1 MAVRIILCGA
11 SSVGKTT
18 VATQWCKVHEQYYH
32 IQEVARDVMKEHNL
46 TRVDMESSLKDDP
59 KKEVFLNLQR
69 LILKAQNQHELS
81 IPSNTPY
88 ISDRGPDPIVFAYVY
103 GDLSAAKNLAESS
116 EGKQCL
122 ERYRKCLVV
131 LLCPLK
137 TPTDDNFRFIQDM
150 EQQQKFTDGMIL
162 IFHHYKIPYVYINET
177 DHKKRMHMLNN
188 AVNGILVIH
197 GSMLQDKTPVCVAF
211 FTKKDPGS
219 TSVYIRSLLITTR
232 EIQCQYYQYDMREK
246 DRMVDR
252 YGTSKFVRLEFDKNI
267 PASTVI
273 RFLKYGMCIDGEEYQ
288 FIGCSQGGIKNRH
301 CYMFKGSVKFV
312 EEVLAEC
319 GQFSIIKSTSK
330 RLKRIGLL
338 FSKAIPTE
346 VTIAEKDVL
355 FVDDIE
361 NKNGNFTDGCG
372 SVSIRLAKAVIE
384 GAGLDLED
392 YLPSVYQI
400 RYNGCKGVVSIDP
413 NAKQPGLILRKSM
426 KKFESGTKPFN
437 SIWLC
442 DYSKPYSYGKLNK
455 QFIMLLSGLGI
466 SDQIFLNKQQQFFE
480 MIEQMTTSSEV
491 ATKMFLWNNQPDL
504 ARATVK
510 CQNLASE
517 SNKHLYQA
525 VCSLK
530 HKYIDKLLKLSI
542 FVEES
547 RLVFGVCDQF
557 NILEYGQCFI
567 RPTIRGKP
575 HTVTGKVVI
584 AKNPC
589 YLLGDV
595 RVLSAVD
602 HPKLHH
608 LVDCVVFPTKGKQ
621 PHPNEIAGSDL
632 DGDEYFVCW
641 DEQLIP
647 CKLREPYNYPPV
659 ENRNTSTTTR
669 EMMISY
675 LSKQNQQSSMMG
687 KINNNFQWF
696 ADFKGVDCTK
706 CRELGVLFSRSVDQ
720 TKTGDVVKIPKHLQ
734 RPTDETTNQKLS
746 QNKIWLTMQQKAE
759 EKKKEFAD
767 KVDASEVSAC
777 CENFMWYLVQESSVT
792 DDFKLFCLVQ
802 QWCQSQYSNEEESV
816 TKLLEFA
823 QCIDFGKMSIGE
835 RITVM
840 DAGIPKELV
849 TNSLNW
855 SKLLT
860 PEMLSHFCMQSPH
873 CGWHCYLSTST
884 RFQWIHLMQAVQK
897 YKESFVVV
905 DLGDGLICALH
916 FSCTLPLG
924 ESEIT
929 PGSITAYFFSSHF
942 DYKEQH
948 ILGKNYYV
956 NLEDGV
962 LQLYRDNNKAQTFI
976 WLRSEAKS
984 KEGEIVFDR
993 MSIDLQT
1000 YGITKH
1006 PKVNKQSFHSIEVY
1020 VRNVSGL
1027 PVYFDIYNANQYL
1040 DQNPEV
1046 VIYDDID
1053 ELPDCSDEKI
1063 IQNIILPKSNTIKNY
1078 LEILKQISVC
1088 GDYKTFLEV
1097 IPVILSHEEYNL
1109 LAHRS
1114 MLCTCLNVLL
1124 LECVTKN
1131 THKSLQE
1138 DEIKTLQIIISKLQT
1153 LIVDPLECVHLLS
1166 NLSRLKCPDL
1176 LKQVLS
1182 SILPCIQ
1189 LSNVSPFMDICLSWK
1204 LWYFIPLE
1212 VALEVLKHLFILHQ
1226 SVISTYTKISSTD
1239 DCTILELATSL
1250 SSHMKS
1256 NPIMLKY
1263 YSGHFAYLSLSHLLH
1278 EMTNKREVTCKKNE
1292 DTGHN
1297 VVKLSADDT
1306 SNRVI
1311 DEQDDREASCKR
1323 VAFHRSQNIRRTS
1336 INKYTWVSVN
1346 LMTKEAGKTI
1356 STPVAIGEVVG
1367 VTNVPACI
1375 VVDVH
1380 QPVPNCLTQS
1390 IILTEV
1396 SKCHWELCSIGNITA
1411 FRRVM
1416 KCLNN
1421 ISNGQVCTDI
1431 VSLLVHPSGF
1441 HDTDRLGFSDKQVF
1455 QGKLSSKP
1463 SHETE
1468 GSTNAEN
1475 VQLSPILSFNCSQQK
1490 AIRAA
1495 LTQRLT
1501 LIHGPPGTGKTLL
1514 ACQIVNLFSNQLHD
1528 KEHILVTAET
1538 NMAVDNLTRK
1548 LLEHNIKVVRV
1559 GRLDLIPNDLH
1570 HVTLEQ
1576 HKVLSQDE
1584 SPKSVTKAV
1593 MRSVQVIATT
1603 CTGAGDLAIKKFCF
1617 PYVIIDEATQVTEPN
1632 SLIPLMNN
1640 CRQLTLIGDPA
1651 QLSPTLLPS
1660 TPEDDD
1666 SNLPQVKQLTQT
1678 LFHRLQKVLP
1688 PYFLNEQYRM
1698 HPTIAEFPS
1707 TTFYEG
1713 KLNSAQMTKER
1724 TPIKSCLFSKP
1735 VLFIDARSKETQFGR
1750 SYKNEAESDVV
1761 RIVVAQLI
1769 EDNINRSNIAIL
1781 TPYAAQVTNIKE
1793 CLTVKDTEV
1802 CTIDAFQGR
1811 EKDVIIFSTVRC
1823 NSHSSLGFVDDK
1835 YRMNVLLTRA
1845 KRGIIG
1851 VGCTKTLN
1859 SSSLWKKWLQQSEI
1873 LTTDK
1878 LSALLT
1884 ENSSKSNRV
1893 NHNAY
1898 QTSKEKSG
1906 RHHEKRCYK
1915 KQTSH
1920 QGQK

>member
-1 MAVRIILCGA
+1 MASRIILCGA

-18 VATQWCKVHEQYYH
+18 VATQWCEAHKEYYH
-32 IQEVARDVMKEHNL
+32 IQEVARDVMKENNL
-46 TRVDMESSLKDDP
+46 TRVDMEKSLKDDP
-59 KKEVFLNLQR
+59 NKTVFLNLQW

-81 IPSNTPY
+81 LPLDTPY

-103 GDLSAAKNLAESS
+103 GDLDAAKNLAESP

-131 LLCPLK
+131 LLCPLR

-150 EQQQKFTDGMIL
+150 EQQQKFTDKMIF

-177 DHKKRMHMLNN
+177 DHDKRVCMLND
-188 AVNGILVIH
+188 AVNGTLVIH
-197 GSMLQDKTPVCVAF
+197 GSILDDETPVCVSF
-211 FTKKDPGS
+211 FNKKVPPT
-219 TSVYIRSLLITTR
+219 TSVYIRSLVITTR
-232 EIQCQYYQYDMREK
+232 EIQCQYYQYGTREK

-252 YGTSKFVRLEFDKNI
+252 YGTSNFVWLEFDKNV
-267 PASTVI
+267 PAGMVV
-273 RFLKYGMCIDGEEYQ
+273 RFLKHGLYIDGEEYQ
-288 FIGCSQGGIKNRH
+288 FIGCSQGGIKSRH
-301 CYMFKGSVKFV
+301 CYMFKGSVELV
-312 EEVLAEC
+312 EKVLAEC

-338 FSKAIPTE
+338 FSKATPTE
-346 VTIAEKDVL
+346 VTIPEEDVI

-361 NKNGNFTDGCG
+361 SKNGNFTDGCG
-372 SVSIRLAKAVIE
+372 SISATLAKAVVE
-384 GAGLDLED
+384 GARLSLED
-392 YLPSVYQI
+392 YVPSVYQI

-413 NAKQPGLILRKSM
+413 SAKQPGLILRKSM
-426 KKFESGTKPFN
+426 KKFESGTKPFD

-442 DYSKPYSYGKLNK
+442 GYSKPYSYGKLNK
-455 QFIMLLSGLGI
+455 QIIMLLSGLGI
-466 SDQIFLNKQQQFFE
+466 NDQFFLNKQQQFFE
-480 MIEQMTTSSEV
+480 MIEKMTTSSEI
-491 ATKMFLWNNQPDL
+491 ATKMLLWDNQPDL
-504 ARATVK
+504 ARAAVK

-517 SNKHLYQA
+517 SNKQFYQA
-525 VCSLK
+525 ICMLK
-530 HKYIDKLLKLSI
+530 HKYVDKLNKLSI

-547 RLVFGVCDQF
+547 RRVYGVCDQF

-575 HTVTGKVVI
+575 HTITGKVVI

-595 RVLSAVD
+595 RVLNAVD
-602 HPKLHH
+602 IPELHH
-608 LVDCVVFPTKGKQ
+608 LVDCIVFPTKGKQ

-659 ENRNTSTTTR
+659 ENHNTSTATR

-675 LSKQNQQSSMMG
+675 LSKQNQQSTMMG
-687 KINNNFQWF
+687 KIDNNFQWF
-696 ADFKGVDCTK
+696 ADLEGVDCTE
-706 CRELGVLFSRSVDQ
+706 CEQLGKLFSRSVDQ

-734 RPTDETTNQKLS
+734 RPNDQTTNQKPA
-746 QNKIWLTMQQKAE
+746 QNKVWMTMQQKAE
-759 EKKKEFAD
+759 EKKKEFAN

-777 CENFMWYLVQESSVT
+777 SENFIWYLVQESSVT
-792 DDFKLFCLVQ
+792 NDFKLFCLVQ
-802 QWCQSQYSNEEESV
+802 QWCQSQYSSEEELLA
-816 TKLLEFA
+816 KLIEFS

-835 RITVM
+835 RVAVM
-840 DAGIPKELV
+840 DTGIPKELV

-873 CGWHCYLSTST
+873 CGWHCYLSSST
-884 RFQWIHLMQAVQK
+884 RFQWVHLMQAVQK
-897 YKESFVVV
+897 YNESFVVV
-905 DLGDGLICALH
+905 DLGDGLICAIH

-942 DYKEQH
+942 DYKEQY

-956 NLEDGV
+956 SLEDGV
-962 LQLYRDNNKAQTFI
+962 LQLYRNNNKAQTFI
-976 WLRSEAKS
+976 WLRSETKS

-1000 YGITKH
+1000 YGITGKMH

-1020 VRNVSGL
+1020 IRNVSGL
-1027 PVYFDIYNANQYL
+1027 PVYFDIYDANQCL
-1040 DQNPEV
+1040 NQDPVV
-1046 VIYDDID
+1046 VIYDEID
-1053 ELPDCSDEKI
+1053 ELPDCSNEKI
-1063 IQNIILPKSNTIKNY
+1063 AQNISLPKSNTIKNY
-1078 LEILKQISVC
+1078 LEILKQVSVC
-1088 GDYKTFLEV
+1088 GDCKTFLEAL
-1097 IPVILSHEEYNL
+1097 PKILSHEEYDL
-1109 LAHRS
+1109 PAHRN
-1114 MLCTCLNVLL
+1114 MLCTCLNALL
-1124 LECVTKN
+1124 LECVTKS

-1138 DEIKTLQIIISKLQT
+1138 DEIEALQIIIVELQT
-1153 LIVDPLECVHLLS
+1153 LIVGPLECVQLLS
-1166 NLSRLKCPDL
+1166 NLSQLKCPDL
-1176 LKQVLS
+1176 LKQVVSL
-1182 SILPCIQ
+1182 ILPNIQ
-1189 LSNVSPFMDICLSWK
+1189 LSNVSSFMDLCLLWK

-1212 VALEVLKHLFILHQ
+1212 IALQVLKHLFILHR
-1226 SVISTYTKISSTD
+1226 SMISTHNSSTD
-1239 DCTILELATSL
+1239 NCTILELATNL

-1256 NPIMLKY
+1256 NPVMLNL
-1263 YSGHFAYLSLSHLLH
+1263 YSCHFAYLSLSYLLH
-1278 EMTNKREVTCKKNE
+1278 EMTNKREVTYNKNE

-1297 VVKLSADDT
+1297 LVKLSADDT
-1306 SNRVI
+1306 SSR
-1311 DEQDDREASCKR
+1311 DEDDREASYKR
-1323 VAFHRSQNIRRTS
+1323 IEFHRSQNIKKTS
-1336 INKYTWVSVN
+1336 ISKYTYVSVN
-1346 LMTKEAGKTI
+1346 LMTKEAGKII
-1356 STPVAIGEVVG
+1356 STPVAIGEVVS
-1367 VTNVPACI
+1367 VTNVSACI

-1380 QPVPNCLTQS
+1380 QPVPNCLMQS
-1390 IILTEV
+1390 IRLTEV
-1396 SKCHWELCSIGNITA
+1396 PKRHWELCSIGNITA
-1411 FRRVM
+1411 FRRAM
-1416 KCLNN
+1416 KCLHD

-1441 HDTDRLGFSDKQVF
+1441 HDTDRLGFTDEQVF
-1455 QGKLSSKP
+1455 PSSK
-1463 SHETE
+1463 SSLEI
-1468 GSTNAEN
+1468 TNMEN
-1475 VQLSPILSFNCSQQK
+1475 IQVSSVLSFNRSQQE

-1514 ACQIVNLFSNQLHD
+1514 ACQIVNLFCNQLRD

-1538 NMAVDNLTRK
+1538 NMAVDNLTRQ

-1559 GRLDLIPNDLH
+1559 GRLDLIANDLH

-1576 HKVLSQDE
+1576 HRVSNKDE
-1584 SPKSVTKAV
+1584 SPKSVSKAV
-1593 MRSVQVIATT
+1593 MRSVPVIATT
-1603 CTGAGDLAIKKFCF
+1603 CTGAGDLAIKEFCF

-1632 SLIPLMNN
+1632 SLIPLMKN

-1651 QLSPTLLPS
+1651 QLSPTLLAF
-1660 TPEDDD
+1660 TPEDDG
-1666 SNLPQVKQLTQT
+1666 SILPQVKQLTQT

-1724 TPIKSCLFSKP
+1724 KPIKSSLFNRP
-1735 VLFIDARSKETQFGR
+1735 VMFIDVPSKEIQFGR

-1761 RIVVAQLI
+1761 RKLVAQLI
-1769 EDNINRSNIAIL
+1769 EDNINPNSIAIL
-1781 TPYAAQVTNIKE
+1781 TPYAAQVLSIKE
-1793 CLTVKDTEV
+1793 QLNVKSTEV

-1851 VGCTKTLN
+1851 VGCKKTLN
-1859 SSSLWKKWLQQSEI
+1859 SSSLWKIWLQQTEI
-1873 LTTDK
+1873 LTIGN

-1884 ENSSKSNRV
+1884 QNSSNSNRSSSQGKGV
-1893 NHNAY
+1893 SHNAY
-1898 QTSKEKSG
+1898 QTSREKSS
-1906 RHHEKRCYK
+1906 RHHEKKRYK